1 MNRNL
6 VRLLISI
13 LCLWI
18 LFATLADIRDVG
30 ASIASMSLSSLLIGL
45 AVVTA
50 DRSLMTFKWLLLLKS
65 VNHHLPWWR
74 GMTMYGTSTLIGSV
88 LPSTAGSDVIRGV
101 WATRAGLSGAHV
113 AASILVERFT
123 GFLSVLLLGVVAQI
137 YLATRAEL
145 PPEAHMLFVLSIV
158 IFVAT
163 IATVVLALRPQ
174 TGHWLLE
181 RLPPKVR
188 EHRIAHKIFGVLDA
202 CRELGAERSTL
213 MRFFVLTLAEQ
224 LLPVML
230 TIALAR
236 GLNLQVSPGW
246 LFSGLML
253 SLIAARAPI
262 SIDGIGVFDALF
274 ASLMALAGVPA
285 AASVA
290 ITFVSRILQAI
301 ACTPWAIV
309 ALLTRRTQN
318 EARVNYEAPGAPPPG
333 APREPRIVSE
343 V

>member
-1 MNRNL
+1 VNRNAI
-6 VRLLISI
+6 RFLISV
-13 LCLWI
+13 LFLWI

-30 ASIASMSLSSLLIGL
+30 SSIASMSSASLLIGL

-50 DRSLMTFKWLLLLKS
+50 DRWLMTFKWLLLLKS

-74 GMTMYGTSTLIGSV
+74 GMTIYCTSTLIGSV

-113 AASILVERFT
+113 AASILVERFA
-123 GFLSVLLLGVVAQI
+123 GFISVLLLGVVAQI
-137 YLATRAEL
+137 YLATRTEL
-145 PPEAHMLFVLSIV
+145 PPQAHWLFFLSITLFVAAI
-158 IFVAT
+158 AT
-163 IATVVLALRPQ
+163 IALALRPQ
-174 TGHWLLE
+174 TSRWLLA
-181 RLPPKVR
+181 RLPHRIR
-188 EHRIAHKIFGVLDA
+188 EHRITHKIFGVLDA

-213 MRFFVLTLAEQ
+213 ARFFVLTLAEQ
-224 LLPVML
+224 LLPVAL

-246 LFSGLML
+246 LFSALML

-301 ACTPWAIV
+301 ACTPWAIA
-309 ALLTRRTQN
+309 ALWSRK
-318 EARVNYEAPGAPPPG
+318 ARQSARYKTPD
-333 APREPRIVSE
+333 EPHTHVESRIATDV
-343 V
+343 